1 MALQKN
7 ITLPSGA
14 SGNYVRLTTYRW
26 DRATRE
32 AVALFGLYVNAAAA
46 QAGKETLS
54 PFVAKLRLTG
64 AKFDAYLGG
73 PEARAGNAVAQLYAA
88 AKAEPVISDAGAD
101 VFSNAQD
108 V

>member
-1 MALQKN
+1 MALQKT
-7 ITLPSGA
+7 IILPSGV
-14 SGNYVRLTTYRW
+14 SGNYVRLITYRW

-46 QAGKETLS
+46 QSGKDTLS

-73 PEARAGNAVAQLYAA
+73 PEARAGNAVGQLYAA
-88 AKAEPVISDAGAD
+88 AKAEPVISDAGSD